1 MASSASIY
9 IGPFGNMASNWIF
22 TVPLPQS
29 VGTFSLSITPSRC
42 PTGADHS
49 FNQHVMVVM
58 VGVLINN
65 AHLSTHS
72 QSSKSTATSPCQLKN
87 RRVVLH
93 TDYQSQKFKLAQHWL
108 HAMFYEN

>member
-49 FNQHVMVVM
+49 FNQHVMIVM
-58 VGVLINN
+58 VGVLSTMPTCQPTSR
-65 AHLSTHS
+65 AASHLTHHFPIST
-72 QSSKSTATSPCQLKN
+72 
-87 RRVVLH
+87 
-93 TDYQSQKFKLAQHWL
+93 
-108 HAMFYEN
+108 